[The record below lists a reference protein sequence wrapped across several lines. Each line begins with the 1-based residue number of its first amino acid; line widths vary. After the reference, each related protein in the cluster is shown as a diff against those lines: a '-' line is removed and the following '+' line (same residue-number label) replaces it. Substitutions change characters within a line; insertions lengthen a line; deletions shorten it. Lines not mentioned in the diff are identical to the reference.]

1 MAGFAFNGT
10 TDPQIH
16 TEWENELSK
25 VIAELAEPPVEISQ
39 PSSDLRP
46 HMYNQLAGQLIL
58 LDTGA
63 ATSIWPAS
71 AKDKALGQPSS
82 APLQT
87 VNGSAIQT
95 FGSKMKQISINGTQ
109 YVHSFVLA
117 NVDKPITG
125 WPFMLQFKFD
135 LKWTSKGCILVDQRR
150 HMRSYLKIH
159 SVQSNLLGIAP
170 VDQPLD
176 VVPPAYRTL
185 FNQFPG
191 ILSPTFQTNPSHGVQ
206 HHIKTGQAPPA
217 GPKFSPLCLAHQ
229 RR

>member
-1 MAGFAFNGT
+1 
-10 TDPQIH
+10 
-16 TEWENELSK
+16 
-25 VIAELAEPPVEISQ
+25 
-39 PSSDLRP
+39 
-46 HMYNQLAGQLIL
+46 
-58 LDTGA
+58 
-63 ATSIWPAS
+63 
-71 AKDKALGQPSS
+71 
-82 APLQT
+82 
-87 VNGSAIQT
+87 
-95 FGSKMKQISINGTQ
+95 MKQISINGTQ

-125 WPFMLQFKFD
+125 WPFMLQFELN

-191 ILSPTFQTNPSHGVQ
+191 ILSPTFQTNPSHGV
-206 HHIKTGQAPPA
+206 HHIKTGQAPPCRA
-217 GPKFSPLCLAHQ
+217 KVRPLMPGSPKEIKGKAAWMELESLGVIERVNPQDSNPLTTA
-229 RR
+229 